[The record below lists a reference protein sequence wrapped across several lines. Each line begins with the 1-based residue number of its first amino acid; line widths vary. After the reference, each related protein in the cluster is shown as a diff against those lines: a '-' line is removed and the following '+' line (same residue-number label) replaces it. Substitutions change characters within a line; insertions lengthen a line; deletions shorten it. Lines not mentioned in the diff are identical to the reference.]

1 MAEWVSTPAGR
12 HLRGRVT
19 ANTAPEVALRKALHA
34 LGARFR
40 LHAKLGPGCT
50 ADIVLP
56 KRGIAVFVDGDFWHS
71 CPVHGRQKPFAG
83 PNAALWAAKIERTRE
98 RDRRSSQVAENG
110 ERRDRGGA
118 GRARRQ
124 VAASRAIARDP
135 RPVVARMLGLR
146 NTRAASAE
154 VRST

>member
-98 RDRRSSQVAENG
+98 RDRRSIQVAENG
-110 ERRDRGGA
+110 GWTVVRVWECVVTSDA
-118 GRARRQ
+118 TAAARA
-124 VAASRAIARDP
+124 VLDGKSP
-135 RPVVARMLGLR
+135 PPVP
-146 NTRAASAE
+146 
-154 VRST
+154 

>member
-50 ADIVLP
+50 ADVVLP

-110 ERRDRGGA
+110 GWTVVRVWECAVTSDA
-118 GRARRQ
+118 TAAARA
-124 VAASRAIARDP
+124 VLDGKSP
-135 RPVVARMLGLR
+135 PPGP
-146 NTRAASAE
+146 
-154 VRST
+154 